1 MRKFWESIYSP
12 NYITGYN
19 PFILKDMNKAIER
32 MVSAINNRK
41 KIVVYGIPNVDGL
54 CAISSLILVLKYLNA
69 DIEYVVH
76 DDSSSKSKISSKD
89 IINTVQ
95 FLGGEVLIALGI
107 DLKSKEEEKLCKS
120 LGIDLIVIE
129 NRDVNYDYE
138 YIYINPNQKGCQYR
152 YKNLSVSGLTFKL
165 MQAIAIYY
173 NIKSI
178 NKYLDL
184 ILIGEKWAKSPK
196 KGENSVFIKEGM
208 RFLINTNKNLSVSG
222 LTFKLM
228 QAIAIYYNI
237 KSINKYLDLILIGEK
252 CIESPK
258 KGENNVFIK
267 EGMKFLINT
276 NNYGLRSIMDAYN
289 MININEDS
297 VDKIIEVITPT
308 INVVTMTDNAR
319 IIIELLITNR
329 KERAEQI
336 TKYLNKSKEN
346 V

>member
-76 DDSSSKSKISSKD
+76 DDSSSKSKITSKD
-89 IINTVQ
+89 IINNVH
-95 FLGGEVLIALGI
+95 FLGGELLIALGI
-107 DLKSKEEEKLCKS
+107 DLKSKEEEALCKR

-129 NRDVNYDYE
+129 NRDVNYEYE

-173 NIKSI
+173 NVKSI

-184 ILIGEKWAKSPK
+184 VLIGEKWSKAPK
-196 KGENSVFIKEGM
+196 KGENSIIV
-208 RFLINTNKNLSVSG
+208 
-222 LTFKLM
+222 
-228 QAIAIYYNI
+228 
-237 KSINKYLDLILIGEK
+237 
-252 CIESPK
+252 
-258 KGENNVFIK
+258 K

-276 NNYGLRSIMDAYN
+276 NNHGLRSIMDAYN
-289 MININEDS
+289 MVNINDDS
-297 VDKIIEVITPT
+297 INKIIDVITPT

-329 KERAEQI
+329 RERAEQI

>member
-76 DDSSSKSKISSKD
+76 DEASDKSKIMSED
-89 IINTVQ
+89 IINNVH
-95 FLGGEVLIALGI
+95 FLGGELLIALGI
-107 DLKSKEEEKLCKS
+107 DLKSKEEEELCKN

-129 NRDVNYDYE
+129 NKDVNHNSNYLYV
-138 YIYINPNQKGCQYR
+138 NPNQKGCQYR
-152 YKNLSVSGLTFKL
+152 YKNLSISGLTFKL
-165 MQAIAIYY
+165 MQAIATYY

-184 ILIGEKWAKSPK
+184 ILIGEKWESTPK
-196 KGENSVFIKEGM
+196 KGENFI
-208 RFLINTNKNLSVSG
+208 
-222 LTFKLM
+222 
-228 QAIAIYYNI
+228 
-237 KSINKYLDLILIGEK
+237 
-252 CIESPK
+252 
-258 KGENNVFIK
+258 FIK

-276 NNYGLRSIMDAYN
+276 NNYGLRSIMDFYN
-289 MININEDS
+289 MIVINDES
-297 VDKIIEVITPT
+297 IDKIIDVITPT

>member
-12 NYITGYN
+12 NYISGYN
-19 PFILKDMNKAIER
+19 PFILKDMNKAIEH

-41 KIVVYGIPNVDGL
+41 KIVVYGMPNVDGL

-76 DDSSSKSKISSKD
+76 DDSSSKTKITSKD
-89 IINTVQ
+89 IINNVH
-95 FLGGEVLIALGI
+95 FLGGELLIALGI
-107 DLKSKEEEKLCKS
+107 DLNSKEEEELCKS

-129 NRDVNYDYE
+129 NKDVAYCYDYL
-138 YIYINPNQKGCQYR
+138 YINPNQKGCQYR
-152 YKNLSVSGLTFKL
+152 YKNLSISGLTFKL

-184 ILIGEKWAKSPK
+184 ILIGEKWVESPK
-196 KGENSVFIKEGM
+196 KGENSVI
-208 RFLINTNKNLSVSG
+208 
-222 LTFKLM
+222 
-228 QAIAIYYNI
+228 
-237 KSINKYLDLILIGEK
+237 
-252 CIESPK
+252 
-258 KGENNVFIK
+258 IK
-267 EGMKFLINT
+267 EGMKFLVNT
-276 NNYGLRSIMDAYN
+276 NNYGLRSIMDAYG
-289 MININEDS
+289 MININDDS
-297 VDKIIEVITPT
+297 INKIIDIITPT

-336 TKYLNKSKEN
+336 TKYLNKSKQHI
-346 V
+346 

>member
-89 IINTVQ
+89 IINNVQ

-173 NIKSI
+173 NVKSI

-208 RFLINTNKNLSVSG
+208 RFLINTNNH
-222 LTFKLM
+222 
-228 QAIAIYYNI
+228 
-237 KSINKYLDLILIGEK
+237 
-252 CIESPK
+252 
-258 KGENNVFIK
+258 
-267 EGMKFLINT
+267 
-276 NNYGLRSIMDAYN
+276 GLRSIMDAYN

-297 VDKIIEVITPT
+297 VDKIIAVITPT

-336 TKYLNKSKEN
+336 TQYLNKSKEN

>member
-89 IINTVQ
+89 IINNVH

-152 YKNLSVSGLTFKL
+152 YKNLSISGLTFKL

-173 NIKSI
+173 NVKSI

-208 RFLINTNKNLSVSG
+208 RFLINTNNH
-222 LTFKLM
+222 
-228 QAIAIYYNI
+228 
-237 KSINKYLDLILIGEK
+237 
-252 CIESPK
+252 
-258 KGENNVFIK
+258 
-267 EGMKFLINT
+267 
-276 NNYGLRSIMDAYN
+276 GLRSIMDAYN

-297 VDKIIEVITPT
+297 VDKIIDVITPT

>member
-76 DDSSSKSKISSKD
+76 DDSSNKSKISSKD
-89 IINTVQ
+89 IINNVH
-95 FLGGEVLIALGI
+95 FLGGEILITLGI

-152 YKNLSVSGLTFKL
+152 YKNLSISGLPIKL

-173 NIKSI
+173 NVKSI

-184 ILIGEKWAKSPK
+184 ILIGEKWTKSPK
-196 KGENSVFIKEGM
+196 KGENSVIIKEGM
-208 RFLINTNKNLSVSG
+208 RFLINTNNH
-222 LTFKLM
+222 
-228 QAIAIYYNI
+228 
-237 KSINKYLDLILIGEK
+237 
-252 CIESPK
+252 
-258 KGENNVFIK
+258 
-267 EGMKFLINT
+267 
-276 NNYGLRSIMDAYN
+276 GLRSIMDAYS
-289 MININEDS
+289 MININDDS
-297 VDKIIEVITPT
+297 VDKIIDVITPT

>member
-76 DDSSSKSKISSKD
+76 DDSSNKSKISSKD
-89 IINTVQ
+89 IINNVH
-95 FLGGEVLIALGI
+95 FLGGEILITLGI

-152 YKNLSVSGLTFKL
+152 YKNLSISGLTFKL

-173 NIKSI
+173 NVKSI

-196 KGENSVFIKEGM
+196 KGENSVIIKEGM
-208 RFLINTNKNLSVSG
+208 RFLINTNNH
-222 LTFKLM
+222 
-228 QAIAIYYNI
+228 
-237 KSINKYLDLILIGEK
+237 
-252 CIESPK
+252 
-258 KGENNVFIK
+258 
-267 EGMKFLINT
+267 
-276 NNYGLRSIMDAYN
+276 GLRSIMDAYS
-289 MININEDS
+289 MININDDS
-297 VDKIIEVITPT
+297 VDKIIDVITPT

>member
-76 DDSSSKSKISSKD
+76 DDSSNKSKITSKD
-89 IINTVQ
+89 IINNVH
-95 FLGGEVLIALGI
+95 FLGGELLIALGI
-107 DLKSKEEEKLCKS
+107 DLKSKEEEELCKS

-173 NIKSI
+173 NVKSI

-208 RFLINTNKNLSVSG
+208 RFLINTN
-222 LTFKLM
+222 
-228 QAIAIYYNI
+228 
-237 KSINKYLDLILIGEK
+237 
-252 CIESPK
+252 
-258 KGENNVFIK
+258 
-267 EGMKFLINT
+267 
-276 NNYGLRSIMDAYN
+276 NYGLRSIMDAYN
-289 MININEDS
+289 MININEES
-297 VDKIIEVITPT
+297 VDKIIDVITPT

>member
-19 PFILKDMNKAIER
+19 PFILKDMNRAIER
-32 MVSAINNRK
+32 MVSAINNRE

-76 DDSSSKSKISSKD
+76 DDSSGDSSITSKD
-89 IINTVQ
+89 IINNVH
-95 FLGGEVLIALGI
+95 FLGAEVLITLGI
-107 DLKSKEEEKLCKS
+107 GLKSKEEEELCKK
-120 LGIDLIVIE
+120 LNIDLMVLE
-129 NRDVNYDYE
+129 NKDLKTKCE
-138 YIYINPNQKGCQYR
+138 YIYINPTQKGCQYR
-152 YKNLSVSGLTFKL
+152 YKNLSISGLVFKL

-184 ILIGEKWAKSPK
+184 ILIGEQSANVPL
-196 KGENSVFIKEGM
+196 KGENGVILKEG
-208 RFLINTNKNLSVSG
+208 K
-222 LTFKLM
+222 
-228 QAIAIYYNI
+228 
-237 KSINKYLDLILIGEK
+237 
-252 CIESPK
+252 
-258 KGENNVFIK
+258 
-267 EGMKFLINT
+267 KFLTNT
-276 NNYGLRSIMDAYN
+276 NNYGLRAIKDAYN
-289 MININEDS
+289 ITEMNDDDIKQII
-297 VDKIIEVITPT
+297 KIITPT
-308 INVVTMTDNAR
+308 INVVTMMDNAR

>member
-1 MRKFWESIYSP
+1 
-12 NYITGYN
+12 
-19 PFILKDMNKAIER
+19 MNKAIER

-89 IINTVQ
+89 IINNVH
-95 FLGGEVLIALGI
+95 FLGGELLIALGI
-107 DLKSKEEEKLCKS
+107 DLKSEEEEKLCKN

-152 YKNLSVSGLTFKL
+152 YKNLSISGLTFKL

-173 NIKSI
+173 NVKSI

-184 ILIGEKWAKSPK
+184 ILIGEKSTKSLK

-208 RFLINTNKNLSVSG
+208 RFLV
-222 LTFKLM
+222 
-228 QAIAIYYNI
+228 
-237 KSINKYLDLILIGEK
+237 
-252 CIESPK
+252 
-258 KGENNVFIK
+258 
-267 EGMKFLINT
+267 NT
-276 NNYGLRSIMDAYN
+276 NNHGLRSIMDAYN

-297 VDKIIEVITPT
+297 VDKIIDVITPT

-319 IIIELLITNR
+319 IIIELLTTNR